1 MQGKVTEI
9 SDWNVVLVLKI
20 CNNTL
25 CVLFVPT
32 NFIFLH
38 PSLNFQTTL
47 WKTLHHR
54 LKQVGRL
61 NRKEIVYLQQ
71 FNHLNKDC
79 QPVVCLCVCVKE
91 ERDEKREI
99 GSESM
104 KRKNLDMKK
113 GNLKTRTL

>member
-1 MQGKVTEI
+1 M
-9 SDWNVVLVLKI
+9 
-20 CNNTL
+20 
-25 CVLFVPT
+25 
-32 NFIFLH
+32 
-38 PSLNFQTTL
+38 
-47 WKTLHHR
+47 
-54 LKQVGRL
+54 
-61 NRKEIVYLQQ
+61 YLQQ